1 MPPPPPP
8 SSMAPPPGY
17 AGYQPT
23 NWAGALRRV
32 KGLAVAAVILTAV
45 AGIGQIISIATA
57 DASREAARD
66 YLRDGDEDAFNE
78 SLVASGAGSLIVGAA
93 TLALAVITIVW
104 LHRIVSNHQNLGRRL
119 TWTPGWA
126 IASWFLPPC
135 FLFVLPFLVIRES
148 FKAADPASPPGT
160 ETWKSQGEH
169 PLPWIWVLTYG
180 IAPLVLG
187 IISSFAFF
195 SGFTSRDTD
204 DVADRILD
212 TDSWITYAQGGLGI
226 VAAIAWAL
234 LVWTLTQRHTQLTG
248 ETAA

>member
-1 MPPPPPP
+1 
-8 SSMAPPPGY
+8 MAPPPGY

-23 NWAGALRRV
+23 NWTGPLKRV
-32 KGLAVAAVILTAV
+32 KGLAVAAVVLTAV
-45 AGIGQIISIATA
+45 AGLGQIISIATA

-78 SLVASGAGSLIVGAA
+78 SLVSSGAGSLIVGAT

-104 LHRIVSNHQNLGRRL
+104 LHRIVSNHQHLGRQL

-126 IASWFLPPC
+126 IAGWFLPPC

-148 FKAADPASPPGT
+148 FRAADPDSPPGT
-160 ETWKSQGEH
+160 ETWRSGGEH
-169 PLPWIWVLTYG
+169 TLPWIWLVTYG

-195 SGFTSRDTD
+195 SGFMSRDAD
-204 DVADRILD
+204 DVAERILE
-212 TDSWITYAQGGLGI
+212 TDNWITYAQGGLGI
-226 VAAIAWAL
+226 VAAISWAL
-234 LVWTLTQRHTQLTG
+234 LVWTLTQRHVALTG
-248 ETAA
+248 EASAR

>member
-1 MPPPPPP
+1 
-8 SSMAPPPGY
+8 MARPPGY

-45 AGIGQIISIATA
+45 AGIGQIVSIATA
-57 DASREAARD
+57 DAAREAAQD
-66 YLRDGDEDAFNE
+66 YLDGVIDDDKLNE
-78 SLVASGAGSLIVGAA
+78 RLVTSGAGSLIVGAA

-119 TWTPGWA
+119 TWSPGWA

-148 FKAADPASPPGT
+148 FKASDPTSPPGT
-160 ETWKSQGEH
+160 ETWRNSGEH

-195 SGFTSRDTD
+195 NGFTSRDAD
-204 DVADRILD
+204 DVAERILD
-212 TDSWITYAQGGLGI
+212 TDNWVTYAQGGLGI

-234 LVWTLTQRHTQLTG
+234 LVWTLTQRHMQLTG
-248 ETAA
+248 EATAR